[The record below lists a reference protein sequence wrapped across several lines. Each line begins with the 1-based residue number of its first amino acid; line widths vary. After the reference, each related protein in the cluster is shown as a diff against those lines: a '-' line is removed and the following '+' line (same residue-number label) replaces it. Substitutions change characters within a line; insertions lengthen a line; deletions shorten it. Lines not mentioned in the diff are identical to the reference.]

1 MIAQRLRALREI
13 QGRDQAEVAD
23 SLKLNRVTYN
33 RYETGAREPDLIT
46 VARLAEY
53 YGVSVDY
60 LLGLTDSPN
69 PYKSPKIISDLREG
83 RVAYKDLS
91 EETKKS
97 LSRMDELPVELQDK
111 INEMISTLLDIEKK
125 NKKSN

>member
-1 MIAQRLRALREI
+1 MLASRLKELRNQKNITQEELANHLSI
-13 QGRDQAEVAD
+13 PRG
-23 SLKLNRVTYN
+23 TYAH
-33 RYETGAREPDLIT
+33 YELGKREPDYNMLLRI
-46 VARLAEY
+46 ANFFD
-53 YGVSVDY
+53 VSTDY

>member
-97 LSRMDELPVELQDK
+97 LNRMDELPIELQDK

-125 NKKSN
+125 NKK

>member
-97 LSRMDELPVELQDK
+97 LNRMDELPIELQDK

>member
-91 EETKKS
+91 DETKKS

>member
-46 VARLAEY
+46 VARLGEY

-91 EETKKS
+91 DETKKS

-125 NKKSN
+125 NKK

>member
-1 MIAQRLRALREI
+1 MLASRLKELRNQKNITQEELANHLSI
-13 QGRDQAEVAD
+13 PRG
-23 SLKLNRVTYN
+23 TYAH
-33 RYETGAREPDLIT
+33 YELGKREPDYNMLLRI
-46 VARLAEY
+46 ANFFD
-53 YGVSVDY
+53 VSTDY

-69 PYKSPKIISDLREG
+69 HYKSPKIISDLREG

-97 LSRMDELPVELQDK
+97 LNRMDELPIELQDK

-125 NKKSN
+125 NKK